1 MTASI
6 AYKDLIEEAFIE
18 PIRSVMVI
26 DDEYPTLT
34 NLISILQN
42 GKSQSYSPANLE
54 RLQKI
59 IEMCHQEKEWVVD
72 VFDGKN
78 PHLEAVNHIPERLR
92 HSDLVILD
100 YHLDGDKS
108 QDGSK
113 ARSILKKLD
122 NNKHFNLVI
131 VHTNGLDGDIQN
143 VFNENLY
150 EFMAVP
156 EINVFETSS
165 EIEEKIEQWLDVN
178 NTDGHLRILSNPL
191 DVKDLLK
198 LVDHNNK
205 KNVLKYLASEHL
217 FKPFSADI
225 DEIKDGIQV
234 NVKEIVKWLIKEKI
248 LEISKKFHGNHN
260 CRTLKWEWDSKE
272 NINYICTG
280 SVFITVI
287 KKEDHSPVEEIYK
300 KLIDTL
306 VKLDPSP
313 MHLLIAKIRHHM
325 DEIGLEQANLITQN
339 KLAQAGWL
347 YSLLLNSKN
356 NELEHDKAID
366 IHWEQLGRASKT
378 DLREFSKKLCCSL
391 NITANPEEICK
402 RFFQIS
408 KQDGFQA
415 LSNLNAF
422 SCTIPPTSSHLT
434 TGTILK
440 LNDSSLW
447 LCLSPACDLVP
458 GQRANA
464 WRERIGTDYTVI
476 KAVKLKPANIKE
488 ANISS
493 NTNEY
498 LFVKHDDGIV
508 HAYYIALANSNPIW
522 DVFYADNSGRLDE
535 NYQVKLTC
543 IRKDDNP
550 SVKVLLTAKNYD
562 AEVIAELRYEYALN
576 FLQKLGNN
584 QMRIGLG
591 YTNQMFGVEQ
601 SIKSKP

>member
-143 VFNENLY
+143 VFNEILY

-217 FKPFSADI
+217 FKPFSAD
-225 DEIKDGIQV
+225 
-234 NVKEIVKWLIKEKI
+234 
-248 LEISKKFHGNHN
+248 
-260 CRTLKWEWDSKE
+260 
-272 NINYICTG
+272 
-280 SVFITVI
+280 
-287 KKEDHSPVEEIYK
+287 
-300 KLIDTL
+300 
-306 VKLDPSP
+306 
-313 MHLLIAKIRHHM
+313 
-325 DEIGLEQANLITQN
+325 
-339 KLAQAGWL
+339 
-347 YSLLLNSKN
+347 
-356 NELEHDKAID
+356 
-366 IHWEQLGRASKT
+366 
-378 DLREFSKKLCCSL
+378 
-391 NITANPEEICK
+391 
-402 RFFQIS
+402 
-408 KQDGFQA
+408 
-415 LSNLNAF
+415 
-422 SCTIPPTSSHLT
+422 
-434 TGTILK
+434 
-440 LNDSSLW
+440 
-447 LCLSPACDLVP
+447 
-458 GQRANA
+458 
-464 WRERIGTDYTVI
+464 
-476 KAVKLKPANIKE
+476 
-488 ANISS
+488 
-493 NTNEY
+493 
-498 LFVKHDDGIV
+498 
-508 HAYYIALANSNPIW
+508 
-522 DVFYADNSGRLDE
+522 
-535 NYQVKLTC
+535 
-543 IRKDDNP
+543 
-550 SVKVLLTAKNYD
+550 
-562 AEVIAELRYEYALN
+562 
-576 FLQKLGNN
+576 
-584 QMRIGLG
+584 
-591 YTNQMFGVEQ
+591 
-601 SIKSKP
+601 

>member
-143 VFNENLY
+143 VFNEILY

-378 DLREFSKKLCCSL
+378 DL
-391 NITANPEEICK
+391 
-402 RFFQIS
+402 
-408 KQDGFQA
+408 
-415 LSNLNAF
+415 
-422 SCTIPPTSSHLT
+422 
-434 TGTILK
+434 
-440 LNDSSLW
+440 
-447 LCLSPACDLVP
+447 
-458 GQRANA
+458 
-464 WRERIGTDYTVI
+464 
-476 KAVKLKPANIKE
+476 
-488 ANISS
+488 
-493 NTNEY
+493 
-498 LFVKHDDGIV
+498 
-508 HAYYIALANSNPIW
+508 
-522 DVFYADNSGRLDE
+522 
-535 NYQVKLTC
+535 
-543 IRKDDNP
+543 
-550 SVKVLLTAKNYD
+550 
-562 AEVIAELRYEYALN
+562 
-576 FLQKLGNN
+576 
-584 QMRIGLG
+584 
-591 YTNQMFGVEQ
+591 
-601 SIKSKP
+601 